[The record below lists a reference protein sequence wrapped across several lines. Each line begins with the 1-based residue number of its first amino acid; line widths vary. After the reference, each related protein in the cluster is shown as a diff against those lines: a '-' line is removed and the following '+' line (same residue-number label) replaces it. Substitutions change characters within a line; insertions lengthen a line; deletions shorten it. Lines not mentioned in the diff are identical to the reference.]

1 MYRLLFVLQWP
12 CEGTSLQSYDGEWK
26 RKACSYVNFSSK
38 VHCHGCKESKNWDPF
53 TEEQKKGKERK
64 EAERIE
70 VTRLKSEK
78 DEREA
83 REKGRELGWPEGW
96 KWEDLEDE
104 QLLELM

>member
-1 MYRLLFVLQWP
+1 MDVQTAVRPSVALR
-12 CEGTSLQSYDGEWK
+12 GNIAK

-38 VHCHGCKESKNWDPF
+38 VHCHGCKESKNWDRG
-53 TEEQKKGKERK
+53 TEKGEGEK
-64 EAERIE
+64 

-104 QLLELM
+104 QLLESI

>member
-26 RKACSYVNFSSK
+26 CKACSYVNFSFK

-83 REKGRELGWPEGW
+83 REKGRELGRPEGW